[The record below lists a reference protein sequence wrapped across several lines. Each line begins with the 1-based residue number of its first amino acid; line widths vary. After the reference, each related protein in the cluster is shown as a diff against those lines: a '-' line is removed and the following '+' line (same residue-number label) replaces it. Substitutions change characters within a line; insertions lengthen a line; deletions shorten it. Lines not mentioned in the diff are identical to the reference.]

1 MTAGGDLSDAEWT
14 AIAPSLPPERGRR
27 GRPPAHDNRTVVDAL
42 LWLARAEAGW
52 RSLPARY
59 GPWNS
64 VWRRVSRW
72 GDAGL
77 LDALAAALTASALGA
92 EREAAIRAAVLRSR
106 GGGALGGDRRPP
118 GFAAP
123 RE

>member
-1 MTAGGDLSDAEWT
+1 MDT
-14 AIAPSLPPERGRR
+14 
-27 GRPPAHDNRTVVDAL
+27 L

-72 GDAGL
+72 GYAGL
-77 LDALAAALTASALGA
+77 LDALPAALAATTLDAD
-92 EREAAIRAAVLRSR
+92 RQAAIRAAVLRFR
-106 GGGALGGDRRPP
+106 GGGGIDGGDRSSPGRAGPGERRGNTGSAASRHGAPVPP
-118 GFAAP
+118 D
-123 RE
+123 

>member
-1 MTAGGDLSDAEWT
+1 MTAGGDLSDAEWA
-14 AIAPSLPPERGRR
+14 AIAPSLPPGRGRR

-52 RSLPARY
+52 RSLPERY

-72 GDAGL
+72 GKAGL
-77 LDALAAALTASALGA
+77 LDALPAALTAAALDA
-92 EREAAIRAAVLRSR
+92 DRRAAIRAAVFAVPGRRQPRPRSR
-106 GGGALGGDRRPP
+106 LARPRR
-118 GFAAP
+118 A
-123 RE
+123 R